1 MASEQ
6 SMSVLSLSNVRS
18 EGALLPVDVLQ
29 RIVSRDR
36 ELPGMYPKLTQ
47 GDSSDSL
54 EREKNPWNL
63 SGGERLTDAI
73 NRSWQ
78 KMLAVWRRFAELRDK
93 LPDGDPGTRL
103 TRENLLLPLFAELG
117 YGRLVAAR
125 PEDRLVRVSGGQE
138 KSYPISH
145 FWLHSPIHLVGCGV
159 DMDRRTRG
167 IAGAA
172 QSSPHSLVQEFLNR
186 SDAHLWGFVSNG
198 LVLRILRD
206 NASLSRQAFVEFDL
220 QGLFNGE
227 SFADF
232 ALLWM
237 LCHQSRVEAEK
248 PENCWLE
255 QWMQAGRNAAVL
267 ALDSLRSGVQQAI
280 VALGQGFMESRN
292 PALRQRLRDGSL
304 HRQEYFR
311 QLLRLVYRIIFL
323 FVLEDRRLLHGPEAT
338 QSSRERYFHSY
349 SLSRLRKLATSIPGG
364 NHCDLYEGLKLVMGR
379 LERMG
384 CPELGLAPL
393 GGFLWSEKALPD
405 IASCSLRNADLLKA
419 IRELAFTVR
428 EGRRRPVDY
437 RHLGAR
443 ELGSVYESLL
453 ELHPVVENGKFRL
466 DVAAGN
472 DRKTTGSY
480 YTPTQLIE
488 SLLDSALEPVINQT
502 IRDAGSVEAAET
514 ALLNL
519 KICDPACGSGH
530 FLLAAAQR
538 LAKRLA
544 ALRSGDEE
552 PAPAVLRHALRDVIG
567 RCLYGVDI
575 NPMSVELCKV
585 SLWLEAVE
593 PGKPLSFLDH
603 HIQCGNSLLGATRQC
618 ILKGLP
624 EEAFDALAGDDKKA
638 CTALRK
644 RNKAHLDR
652 VFASMGTLKVGTQD
666 NLLAEQWRKD
676 FETLMNLAAPPNLD
690 AMPANTIAE
699 LEAQEKAYHHWIGSG
714 DWQRKK
720 LLFDMWCAAFVAPRY
735 FPERKDRPGSFED
748 TPTGII
754 SSMIQDFA
762 SGRQNSD
769 VAQTIAR
776 QMAEQ
781 YQFFHLAVSFP
792 EVEAKGGF
800 DVVLGNPP
808 WERIKLQEKEWFA
821 AIRPDIAEARN
832 AAVRKKMIAALEK
845 DNPALHAAY
854 MQALRAVDGQ
864 SHFLRNSGRFPLCGR
879 GDINLYTVFAE
890 NMRNMLN
897 DSGRLG
903 CIVPSG
909 IASDDTTKFFFQ
921 DLVEKKSLV
930 SLFDFENR
938 EKIFPAVDSRIKFSL
953 LTCGNG
959 GAALADQADFVFF
972 AHGTDELQDQ
982 ERRFTLSPHDI
993 ELLNPNTRTCPI
1005 FRSKKDAEL
1014 TKAVYRRVPVLIREA
1029 RGKLPEEN
1037 PWGIKFNRMF
1047 DMSNDSHLFRTQ
1059 EELEAEGWELH
1070 GNIFV
1075 RPDDGSRHYLPL
1087 YEAKMVHQFNHRWA
1101 TYDDIDEVR
1110 DTTLEERRDRTFS
1123 VRPRY
1128 WVNAK
1133 DVRDKLEDAK
1143 WRHKWMMGWRDICRS
1158 TDERT
1163 VVGGVFPLGGVG
1175 HTLPLWMSF
1184 SRQCFYL
1191 PAILNSIVCDFFA
1204 RLKVGGLHLTFFIAK
1219 QLPVISPDFLDCPF
1233 MMQPDFTVA
1242 GWLKPRILELTY
1254 TAEDLRPFAEDMGYD
1269 GEPFVW
1275 DEERRFQL
1283 RAELDAAF
1291 FHLYLPANP
1300 DGTWKQAGKE
1310 TDAEYKALCV
1320 AFPTPRHAVDYIM
1333 ETFPIVKKKDQSAYG
1348 CYRTKEAILREYDGM
1363 MKTIF
1368 NENGI

>member
-1 MASEQ
+1 
-6 SMSVLSLSNVRS
+6 MSGLSLSNVRS
-18 EGALLPVDVLQ
+18 EGVLLPVDVLQ

-47 GDSSDSL
+47 GDSSESL

-78 KMLAVWRRFAELRDK
+78 KMLAVWRRFAELRDN
-93 LPDGDPGTRL
+93 LLEGAPGTRL
-103 TRENLLLPLFAELG
+103 TREELLLPLFAELG

-125 PEDRLVRVSGGQE
+125 PEDRLVRGSGMASGSQE

-255 QWMQAGRNAAVL
+255 QWMQEGRDAAVL

-304 HRQEYFR
+304 NRQEYFR

-323 FVLEDRRLLHGPEAT
+323 FVLEDRRMLHGPEAT
-338 QSSRERYFHSY
+338 QSSRDRYFHSY

-364 NHCDLYEGLKLVMGR
+364 NHCDLYEGVKLVMSR

-405 IASCSLRNADLLKA
+405 IAACSLRNADLLKA

-480 YTPTQLIE
+480 YTPTQLID
-488 SLLDSALEPVINQT
+488 SLLDSALEPVISRT
-502 IRDAGSVEAAET
+502 IRAAGSVEAAET

-552 PAPAVLRHALRDVIG
+552 PAPAALRHALRDVMG
-567 RCLYGVDI
+567 RCMYGVDI

-603 HIQCGNSLLGATRQC
+603 HIQCGNSLLGTTRQC
-618 ILKGLP
+618 ILDGLP
-624 EEAFDALAGDDKKA
+624 EDAFDALAGDDKKA
-638 CTALRK
+638 CAALRK
-644 RNKAHLDR
+644 RNKIHLEA
-652 VFASMGTLKVGTQD
+652 VFASIGTRRIGTQE
-666 NLLAEQWRKD
+666 NLLAEQWRED
-676 FETLMNLAAPPNLD
+676 FEALMNVAAPPDLD
-690 AMPANTIAE
+690 AMPANTIVE
-699 LEAQEKAYHHWIGSG
+699 LEAQEKAYYGWIGSG
-714 DWQRKK
+714 DRQRKK

-735 FPERKDRPGSFED
+735 FPEREARPGFFED
-748 TPTGII
+748 TPTGIT
-754 SSMIQDFA
+754 SGMIQDFA
-762 SGRQNSD
+762 SGRQDSQA
-769 VAQTIAR
+769 AQTIAQ

-832 AAVRKKMIAALEK
+832 AAARKKMIAALEK
-845 DNPALHAAY
+845 DNPALYAAY

-909 IASDDTTKFFFQ
+909 IAADDTTKFFFQ
-921 DLVEKKSLV
+921 DLVEKKSLI
-930 SLFDFENR
+930 SLFDFENQG
-938 EKIFPAVDSRIKFSL
+938 IFAGVHNSYKFSL

-959 GAALADQADFVFF
+959 KQALADQADFVFF
-972 AHGTDELQDQ
+972 AHGTDDLQDP

-1005 FRSKKDAEL
+1005 FRSQKDAEL
-1014 TKAVYRRVPVLIREA
+1014 TKAVYRRVPVLIRES

-1037 PWGIKFNRMF
+1037 PWGIQFKTMF
-1047 DMSNDSHLFRTQ
+1047 HMSNDSHLFRTR

-1075 RPDDGSRHYLPL
+1075 RPDDDRRQYLPL
-1087 YEAKMVHQFNHRWA
+1087 YEAKMTHQFNHRVA
-1101 TYDDIDEVR
+1101 DVVKSEIAVHRQQQPQPLSVEELG
-1110 DTTLEERRDRTFS
+1110 DTTRTA
-1123 VRPRY
+1123 VPYY
-1128 WVNAK
+1128 WVCENE
-1133 DVRDKLEDAK
+1133 VWSKLEDAR
-1143 WRHKWMMGWRDICRS
+1143 WPYEWLMGWRDI
-1158 TDERT
+1158 TAATNERT
-1163 VVGGVFPLGGVG
+1163 VISGVIPACAVGDTFLLMFPVNDYAPYIVPCLNSSVVDYATRQKIGGV
-1175 HTLPLWMSF
+1175 H
-1184 SRQCFYL
+1184 
-1191 PAILNSIVCDFFA
+1191 
-1204 RLKVGGLHLTFFIAK
+1204 LKYHYFK
-1219 QLPVISPDFLDCPF
+1219 QLPILQSQILDKPV
-1233 MMQPDFTVA
+1233 PWHPSLTLAD
-1242 GWLKPRILELTY
+1242 WLKSRILELTY

-1300 DGTWKQAGKE
+1300 DGTWKQAEKE
-1310 TDAEYKALCV
+1310 TDTEYKALCA

-1333 ETFPIVKKKDQSAYG
+1333 ETFPIVKKKDEKVYG
-1348 CYRTKEAILREYDGM
+1348 RYRTKEAILREYDRM
-1363 MKTIF
+1363 MTQ
-1368 NENGI
+1368 N

>member
-1 MASEQ
+1 
-6 SMSVLSLSNVRS
+6 MSGLSLSNVRS

-47 GDSSDSL
+47 GDSSESL
-54 EREKNPWNL
+54 ERERNPWHL

-78 KMLAVWRRFAELRDK
+78 KMLAVWRRFAELRDN
-93 LPDGDPGTRL
+93 LPEGDPGTRL
-103 TRENLLLPLFAELG
+103 TREELLLPLFAELG

-125 PEDRLVRVSGGQE
+125 PEDRLVRGSGMASGSRE

-232 ALLWM
+232 ALLWV

-255 QWMQAGRNAAVL
+255 QWMQEGRDAAVL

-304 HRQEYFR
+304 NRQEYFR

-323 FVLEDRRLLHGPEAT
+323 FVLEDRRMLHGSEAT
-338 QSSRERYFHSY
+338 QSSRDRYFHSY

-364 NHCDLYEGLKLVMGR
+364 NHCDLYEGVKLVMSR

-393 GGFLWSEKALPD
+393 GGFLWSDKALPD
-405 IASCSLRNADLLKA
+405 IAACSLRNADLLKA

-488 SLLDSALEPVINQT
+488 SLLDSALEPVITRT

-552 PAPAVLRHALRDVIG
+552 PAPAALRHALRDVIG
-567 RCLYGVDI
+567 RCVYGVDI

-603 HIQCGNSLLGATRQC
+603 HIQCGNSLLGTTRQC

-638 CTALRK
+638 CTVLRK
-644 RNKAHLDR
+644 RNKAHLDA
-652 VFASMGTLKVGTQD
+652 VFASMGKLKVGTQD

-676 FETLMNLAAPPNLD
+676 FDSLMNLAAPPDLD

-699 LEAQEKAYHHWIGSG
+699 LEAQEKAYHDWIGSG

-735 FPERKDRPGSFED
+735 FPERKDRPGFFED
-748 TPTGII
+748 TPTGIT
-754 SSMIQDFA
+754 SGMIQDFA
-762 SGRQNSD
+762 SGRQDSQE
-769 VAQTIAR
+769 AQAIAQ
-776 QMAEQ
+776 QMAGQ
-781 YQFFHLAVSFP
+781 YQFFHLAVSLP

-832 AAVRKKMIAALEK
+832 AAARKKMIATLEK

-938 EKIFPAVDSRIKFSL
+938 EKIFPAIDSRIKFSL

-959 GAALADQADFVFF
+959 EGTLAEQADFVFF
-972 AHGTDELQDQ
+972 AHSTDDLQDE

-1005 FRSKKDAEL
+1005 FRSKRDAEL
-1014 TKAVYRRVPVLIREA
+1014 TKAIYRRVPVLIREA

-1037 PWGIKFNRMF
+1037 PWVLQFKTMF
-1047 DMSNDSHLFRTQ
+1047 HMSNDSHLFRTQ
-1059 EELEAEGWELH
+1059 EELVAEEWELQ
-1070 GNIFV
+1070 GNIVV
-1075 RPDDGSRHYLPL
+1075 RPDDDRRQYLPL

-1101 TYDDIDEVR
+1101 TYDTIDEVR
-1110 DTTLEERRDRTFS
+1110 GTTLEERRDRNFS
-1123 VRPRY
+1123 VQPRY
-1128 WVNAK
+1128 WVDAE

-1143 WRHKWMMGWRDICRS
+1143 WSHEWLIGWRDICRA

-1163 VVGGVFPLGGVG
+1163 VISGVIPACAVGDTFLLMFPINNYGPYIVPCLNSSVVDYVTRQKIGGV
-1175 HTLPLWMSF
+1175 H
-1184 SRQCFYL
+1184 
-1191 PAILNSIVCDFFA
+1191 
-1204 RLKVGGLHLTFFIAK
+1204 LKYHYFK
-1219 QLPVISPDFLDCPF
+1219 QLPVLPPQILDKPA
-1233 MMQPDFTVA
+1233 PWHPSLTLAD
-1242 GWLKPRILELTY
+1242 WLEPRILELTY
-1254 TAEDLRPFAEDMGYD
+1254 TAEDLRPFAEDMGYN

-1291 FHLYLPANP
+1291 FHLYLPANA
-1300 DGTWKQAGKE
+1300 DGSWKRAENE
-1310 TDAEYKALCV
+1310 TDAEYKALCA

-1333 ETFPIVKKKDQSAYG
+1333 ETFPIVKKKDVAAYG
-1348 CYRTKEAILREYDGM
+1348 CYRTKEAILREYDRM
-1363 MKTIF
+1363 MTQ
-1368 NENGI
+1368 N

>member
-1 MASEQ
+1 
-6 SMSVLSLSNVRS
+6 MSILSLSNVRS
-18 EGALLPVDVLQ
+18 EGGLLPVDVLQ

-47 GDSSDSL
+47 GDPSDSL

-78 KMLAVWRRFAELRDK
+78 KMLAVWRRFAELRDT
-93 LPDGDPGTRL
+93 LPEGDPGTRL
-103 TRENLLLPLFAELG
+103 TREELLLPLFGELG

-125 PEDRLVRVSGGQE
+125 PEDRLVRSAGTTSGSQE

-145 FWLHSPIHLVGCGV
+145 FWLHSPIHIVGCGV

-255 QWMQAGRNAAVL
+255 QWMREGRDAAVL
-267 ALDSLRSGVQQAI
+267 ALDSLRGAVRRAI
-280 VALGQGFMESRN
+280 VALGQGFMDSRN
-292 PALRQRLRDGSL
+292 PALRQRLYNGSL
-304 HRQEYFR
+304 TRREYFR

-323 FVLEDRRLLHGPEAT
+323 FVLEDRQMLHGPEAT
-338 QSSRERYFHSY
+338 PVSRDRYKHSY
-349 SLSRLRKLATSIPGG
+349 SLSRLRKLATSIPGDR
-364 NHCDLYEGLKLVMGR
+364 HCDLYEGVKLVMDR

-393 GGFLWSEKALPD
+393 GSFLWSDKAMPD
-405 IASCSLRNADLLKA
+405 IAPCSLRNADLLRA
-419 IRELAFTVR
+419 VRELAFTVR

-453 ELHPVVENGKFRL
+453 ELHPVVENGEFRL
-466 DVAAGN
+466 DSAAGN

-480 YTPTQLIE
+480 YTPTELID
-488 SLLDSALEPVINQT
+488 SLLDSALEPVISRT
-502 IRDAGSVEAAET
+502 IRGAGSVEAAET

-552 PAPAVLRHALRDVIG
+552 PAPAALSHALRDVMG
-567 RCLYGVDI
+567 RCVYGVDI

-603 HIQCGNSLLGATRQC
+603 HIQCGNSLLGTTRQC

-638 CTALRK
+638 CAALRK
-644 RNKAHLDR
+644 RNKSHLGT
-652 VFASMGTLKVGTQD
+652 VFASIGKRRIGTQEHF
-666 NLLAEQWRKD
+666 LAEQWRED
-676 FETLMNLAAPPNLD
+676 FEALMNLAAPPDLD
-690 AMPANTIAE
+690 AMPTNTIAE
-699 LEAQEKAYHHWIGSG
+699 LEAQEKAYYGWIGSEG
-714 DWQRKK
+714 WQRKK

-735 FPERKDRPGSFED
+735 FPEREDRPGFFED
-748 TPTGII
+748 TPTGIT
-754 SSMIQDFA
+754 SRMIQDFA
-762 SGRQNSD
+762 SGRQDSRT
-769 VAQTIAR
+769 AQNIAR

-792 EVEAKGGF
+792 EVEARGGF

-832 AAVRKKMIAALEK
+832 AAARKKMIAALEK
-845 DNPALHAAY
+845 DNPVLYAAY

-864 SHFLRNSGRFPLCGR
+864 SHFLRNSGRFPFCGR

-897 DSGRLG
+897 DGGRLG

-921 DLVEKKSLV
+921 DLVEKKSLI
-930 SLFDFENR
+930 SLFDFENQG
-938 EKIFPAVDSRIKFSL
+938 IFAGVHNSYKFSL

-959 GAALADQADFVFF
+959 KQALADQADFVFF
-972 AHGTDELQDQ
+972 AHSTDNLQDKD
-982 ERRFTLSPHDI
+982 RRFTLSPQDM

-1005 FRSKKDAEL
+1005 FRSKRDAEL
-1014 TKAVYRRVPVLIREA
+1014 TKAIYRRVPVLVREA
-1029 RGKLPEEN
+1029 RGTLPEEN
-1037 PWGIKFNRMF
+1037 PWGITFNRMF
-1047 DMSNDSHLFRTQ
+1047 DMSNDSHLFRTR
-1059 EELEAEGWELH
+1059 EELETEGWELH
-1070 GNIFV
+1070 GNVFEK
-1075 RPDDGSRHYLPL
+1075 GKAEFLPL
-1087 YEAKMVHQFNHRWA
+1087 YEAKMTQIYNHRAADVIKSETAVSRQAQPREITIEELKNTHRLAYPLFWVSA
-1101 TYDDIDEVR
+1101 SECHSRITNWNRKWLLGFASVTSPTNARTITSTIIPFSGVGNSFPIFSGKGNIKRYPLLCANMSSLMLDYVVR
-1110 DTTLEERRDRTFS
+1110 Q
-1123 VRPRY
+1123 
-1128 WVNAK
+1128 K
-1133 DVRDKLEDAK
+1133 
-1143 WRHKWMMGWRDICRS
+1143 I
-1158 TDERT
+1158 
-1163 VVGGVFPLGGVG
+1163 GGVNLN
-1175 HTLPLWMSF
+1175 
-1184 SRQCFYL
+1184 FYL
-1191 PAILNSIVCDFFA
+1191 INQFPILNFNKYSDFA
-1204 RLKVGGLHLTFFIAK
+1204 
-1219 QLPVISPDFLDCPF
+1219 PW
-1233 MMQPDFTVA
+1233 QPDLSLA
-1242 GWLKPRILELTY
+1242 EWLTPRILELTY

-1269 GEPFVW
+1269 GPPFVW
-1275 DEERRFQL
+1275 DEERRFRL

-1300 DGTWKQAGKE
+1300 DGTWKRAKKE
-1310 TDAEYKALCV
+1310 TDAEYRTLCAV
-1320 AFPTPRHAVDYIM
+1320 FPTPRHAVDYIM
-1333 ETFPIVKKKDQSAYG
+1333 ETFPIVKKKDEKAYG
-1348 CYRTKEAILREYDGM
+1348 RYRTKEAILREYDGM
-1363 MKTIF
+1363 M
-1368 NENGI
+1368 NQN

>member
-1 MASEQ
+1 
-6 SMSVLSLSNVRS
+6 MSVLSLSNVRS
-18 EGALLPVDVLQ
+18 EGGLLPVDVLQ

-36 ELPGMYPKLTQ
+36 ELPGMYSKLTE
-47 GDSSDSL
+47 GDPVESV
-54 EREKNPWNL
+54 EPEKNPWNL

-78 KMLAVWRRFAELRDK
+78 KMLAVWRRFAALRDN
-93 LPDGDPGTRL
+93 LPEGAPGTRL
-103 TRENLLLPLFAELG
+103 TREELLLPLFAELG
-117 YGRLVAAR
+117 YGRLVVAR
-125 PEDRLVRVSGGQE
+125 PEDRLVRRAGTTPNSQE

-255 QWMQAGRNAAVL
+255 QWMREGRDAAVL
-267 ALDSLRSGVQQAI
+267 ALDSLRSAVQQAI
-280 VALGQGFMESRN
+280 VALGQGFMDSRN
-292 PALRQRLRDGSL
+292 PVLRQRLYNGSL
-304 HRQEYFR
+304 TRQEYFR

-323 FVLEDRRLLHGPEAT
+323 FVLEDRGMLHGPEAT
-338 QSSRERYFHSY
+338 PISRERYYHSY
-349 SLSRLRKLATSIPGG
+349 SLSRLRKLATSMPGG
-364 NHCDLYEGLKLVMGR
+364 KHCDLYEGVKLVMGR
-379 LERMG
+379 LERTG

-393 GGFLWSEKALPD
+393 GSFLWSDKAMPD
-405 IASCSLRNADLLKA
+405 IAPCSLRNADLLKTV
-419 IRELAFTVR
+419 RELAFTVR

-453 ELHPVVENGKFRL
+453 ELHPVVENGEFRL
-466 DVAAGN
+466 DSAAGN

-480 YTPTQLIE
+480 YTPTELID
-488 SLLDSALEPVINQT
+488 SLLDSALEPVINRT
-502 IRDAGSVEAAET
+502 IRAAGSVEAAEA

-544 ALRSGDEE
+544 TLRSGDEE
-552 PAPAVLRHALRDVIG
+552 PAPAALRHALRDVMG
-567 RCLYGVDI
+567 RCVYGVDI
-575 NPMSVELCKV
+575 NPMSMELCKV

-603 HIQCGNSLLGATRQC
+603 HIQCGNSLLGTTRQC
-618 ILKGLP
+618 ILDGLP

-638 CTALRK
+638 CAALRK
-644 RNKAHLDR
+644 RNKTHLEA
-652 VFASMGTLKVGTQD
+652 VFASIGTRKVGTQE
-666 NLLAEQWRKD
+666 NFLAEQWREN
-676 FETLMNLAAPPNLD
+676 FEALMNLAAPPDLD

-699 LEAQEKAYHHWIGSG
+699 LEAQEKAYHDWIGSG

-735 FPERKDRPGSFED
+735 FPEREDRPGFFED
-748 TPTGII
+748 TPTGIT
-754 SSMIQDFA
+754 SRMIQDFA
-762 SGRQNSD
+762 SGREESQAAQA
-769 VAQTIAR
+769 VAQ

-808 WERIKLQEKEWFA
+808 WEHNEIKEKEWFA
-821 AIRPDIAEARN
+821 VSRPDIAEA
-832 AAVRKKMIAALEK
+832 AGAQRKKKINALQKE
-845 DNPALHAAY
+845 NPALYKAFTLAKREKE
-854 MQALRAVDGQ
+854 AER
-864 SHFLRNSGRFPLCGR
+864 HFLESSEQYPFCGR
-879 GDINLYTVFAE
+879 GRINLYAVFAE
-890 NMRNMLN
+890 RMRNMLN

-921 DLVEKKSLV
+921 DLVEKKSLI
-930 SLFDFENR
+930 SLFDFENQG
-938 EKIFPAVDSRIKFSL
+938 IFTGVHNSYKFSL

-959 GAALADQADFVFF
+959 KQTLADQADFVFF
-972 AHGTDELQDQ
+972 AHSTDDLQDP

-1005 FRSKKDAEL
+1005 FRSKRDAEL

-1037 PWGIKFNRMF
+1037 PWGIKFRQGLFNMTT
-1047 DMSNDSHLFRTQ
+1047 SSHLFRTR
-1059 EELEAEGWELH
+1059 EELEAEGWELR

-1075 RPDDGSRHYLPL
+1075 RPDDDRRQYLPL
-1087 YEAKMVHQFNHRWA
+1087 YEAKMAHQFNHRA
-1101 TYDDIDEVR
+1101 ADVVKSEIAVHRQQQPQPLSVEELG
-1110 DTTLEERRDRTFS
+1110 DTTRS
-1123 VRPRY
+1123 AVPYY
-1128 WVNAK
+1128 WVCENE
-1133 DVRDKLEDAK
+1133 VWSKLEDVR
-1143 WRHKWMMGWRDICRS
+1143 WPYEWLMGWRDI
-1158 TDERT
+1158 TAATNERT
-1163 VVGGVFPLGGVG
+1163 VVGGVFPLSGVG

-1184 SRQCFYL
+1184 CGECFYL
-1191 PAILNSIVCDFFA
+1191 PAILNSMVCDFFA
-1204 RLKVGGLHLTFFIAK
+1204 RLKVGGIHLTYFIAK
-1219 QLPVISPDFLDCPF
+1219 QLPAISPDFLNTPF
-1233 MMQPDFTVA
+1233 MRQPTLTLAD
-1242 GWLKPRILELTY
+1242 WLKPRILELTY

-1269 GEPFVW
+1269 GPPFVW

-1300 DGTWKQAGKE
+1300 DGTWKRAEKE
-1310 TDAEYKALCV
+1310 TDTEYKALCA

-1333 ETFPIVKKKDQSAYG
+1333 ETFPIVKKKDEKAYG
-1348 CYRTKEAILREYDGM
+1348 HYRTKEAILREYDRM
-1363 MKTIF
+1363 MTQ
-1368 NENGI
+1368 N

>member
-1 MASEQ
+1 
-6 SMSVLSLSNVRS
+6 MSGLSLSNVRS

-47 GDSSDSL
+47 GDSSESL
-54 EREKNPWNL
+54 ERERNPWHL

-78 KMLAVWRRFAELRDK
+78 KMLAVWRRFAELRDN
-93 LPDGDPGTRL
+93 LPEGDPGTRL
-103 TRENLLLPLFAELG
+103 TREELLLPLFAELG

-125 PEDRLVRVSGGQE
+125 PEDRLVRGSGMASGSRE

-159 DMDRRTRG
+159 DMDSRTRG

-232 ALLWM
+232 ALLWV

-255 QWMQAGRNAAVL
+255 QWMQEGRDAAVL

-304 HRQEYFR
+304 NRQEYFR

-323 FVLEDRRLLHGPEAT
+323 FVLEDRRMLHGSEAT
-338 QSSRERYFHSY
+338 QSSRDRYFHSY

-364 NHCDLYEGLKLVMGR
+364 NHCDLYEGVKLVMSR

-393 GGFLWSEKALPD
+393 GGFLWSDKALPD
-405 IASCSLRNADLLKA
+405 IAACSLRNADLLKA

-488 SLLDSALEPVINQT
+488 SLLDSALEPVITRT

-552 PAPAVLRHALRDVIG
+552 PAPAALRHALRDVIG
-567 RCLYGVDI
+567 RCVYGVDI

-603 HIQCGNSLLGATRQC
+603 HIQCGNSLLGTTRQC

-638 CTALRK
+638 CTVLRK
-644 RNKAHLDR
+644 RNKAHLDA
-652 VFASMGTLKVGTQD
+652 VFASMGKLKVGTQD

-676 FETLMNLAAPPNLD
+676 FDSLMNLAAPPDLD

-699 LEAQEKAYHHWIGSG
+699 LEAQEKAYHDWIGSG

-735 FPERKDRPGSFED
+735 FPERKDRPGFFED
-748 TPTGII
+748 TPTGIT
-754 SSMIQDFA
+754 SGMIQDFA
-762 SGRQNSD
+762 SGRQDSQE
-769 VAQTIAR
+769 AQAIAQ
-776 QMAEQ
+776 QMAGQ
-781 YQFFHLAVSFP
+781 YQFFHLAVSLP

-832 AAVRKKMIAALEK
+832 AAARKKMIATLEK

-938 EKIFPAVDSRIKFSL
+938 EKIFPAIDSRIKFSL

-959 GAALADQADFVFF
+959 EGTLAEQADFVFF
-972 AHGTDELQDQ
+972 AHSTDDLQDE

-1005 FRSKKDAEL
+1005 FRSKRDAEL
-1014 TKAVYRRVPVLIREA
+1014 TKAIYRRVPVLIREA

-1037 PWGIKFNRMF
+1037 PWVLQFKTMF
-1047 DMSNDSHLFRTQ
+1047 HMSNDSHLFRTQ
-1059 EELEAEGWELH
+1059 EELVAEEWELQ

-1075 RPDDGSRHYLPL
+1075 RPDDDRRQYLPL

-1101 TYDDIDEVR
+1101 TYDTIDEVR
-1110 DTTLEERRDRTFS
+1110 GTTLEERRDRNFS
-1123 VRPRY
+1123 VQPRY
-1128 WVNAK
+1128 WVDAE

-1143 WRHKWMMGWRDICRS
+1143 WSHEWLIGWRDICRA

-1163 VVGGVFPLGGVG
+1163 VISGVIPACAVGDTFLLMFPINNYGPYIVPCLNSSVVDYVTRQKIGGV
-1175 HTLPLWMSF
+1175 H
-1184 SRQCFYL
+1184 
-1191 PAILNSIVCDFFA
+1191 
-1204 RLKVGGLHLTFFIAK
+1204 LKYHYFK
-1219 QLPVISPDFLDCPF
+1219 QLPVLPPQILDKPA
-1233 MMQPDFTVA
+1233 PWHPSLTLAD
-1242 GWLKPRILELTY
+1242 WLEPRILELTY
-1254 TAEDLRPFAEDMGYD
+1254 TAEDLRPFAEDMGYN

-1291 FHLYLPANP
+1291 FHLYLPANA
-1300 DGTWKQAGKE
+1300 DGSWKRAENE
-1310 TDAEYKALCV
+1310 TDAEYKALCA

-1333 ETFPIVKKKDQSAYG
+1333 ETFPIVKKKDVAAYG
-1348 CYRTKEAILREYDGM
+1348 CYRTKEAILREYDRM
-1363 MKTIF
+1363 MTQ
-1368 NENGI
+1368 N

>member
-1 MASEQ
+1 
-6 SMSVLSLSNVRS
+6 MSILNLSNVRS
-18 EGALLPVDVLQ
+18 EGGLLPVDVLQ

-36 ELPGMYPKLTQ
+36 ELPGLYPKLTQ
-47 GDSSDSL
+47 GNPVESA
-54 EREKNPWNL
+54 EPEKNPWNL

-78 KMLAVWRRFAELRDK
+78 KMLAVWRCFAALRDN
-93 LPDGDPGTRL
+93 LPEGDPGTRL
-103 TRENLLLPLFAELG
+103 TREELLLPLFAELG

-125 PEDRLVRVSGGQE
+125 PEDRLVRCADTTPDQQE
-138 KSYPISH
+138 KSYPVSH

-198 LVLRILRD
+198 LLLRILRD

-255 QWMQAGRNAAVL
+255 QWMREGRDAAVL
-267 ALDSLRSGVQQAI
+267 ALDSLRGAVRRAI
-280 VALGQGFMESRN
+280 VALGQGFMDSRN
-292 PALRQRLRDGSL
+292 PALRQRLYDGSL
-304 HRQEYFR
+304 TRREYFR

-323 FVLEDRRLLHGPEAT
+323 FVLEDRQMLHGPEAT
-338 QSSRERYFHSY
+338 PVSRDRYKHSY
-349 SLSRLRKLATSIPGG
+349 SLSRLRKLATSIPGDR
-364 NHCDLYEGLKLVMGR
+364 HCDLYEGVKLVMDR
-379 LERMG
+379 LERTG

-393 GGFLWSEKALPD
+393 GSFLWSDKAMPD
-405 IASCSLRNADLLKA
+405 IAPCSLRNADLLRA
-419 IRELAFTVR
+419 VRELAFTVR

-453 ELHPVVENGKFRL
+453 ELHPVVENGEFRL
-466 DVAAGN
+466 DSAAGN

-480 YTPTQLIE
+480 YTPTELID
-488 SLLDSALEPVINQT
+488 SLLDSALEPVISRT
-502 IRDAGSVEAAET
+502 IRGAGSVEAAET

-552 PAPAVLRHALRDVIG
+552 PAPAALSHALRDVMG
-567 RCLYGVDI
+567 RCVYGVDI

-603 HIQCGNSLLGATRQC
+603 HIQCGNSLLGTTREC

-638 CTALRK
+638 CAALRK
-644 RNKAHLDR
+644 RNKSHLGT
-652 VFASMGTLKVGTQD
+652 VFASIGKRRIGTQEHF
-666 NLLAEQWRKD
+666 LAEQWRED
-676 FETLMNLAAPPNLD
+676 FEALMNLAAPPDLD

-699 LEAQEKAYHHWIGSG
+699 LEAQEKAYYGWIGSEG
-714 DWQRKK
+714 WQRKK

-735 FPERKDRPGSFED
+735 FPEREDRPGFFED
-748 TPTGII
+748 TPAGIT
-754 SSMIQDFA
+754 SRMIQDFA
-762 SGRQNSD
+762 SGRQDSRT
-769 VAQTIAR
+769 AQNIAR

-792 EVEAKGGF
+792 EVEARGGF

-832 AAVRKKMIAALEK
+832 AAARKKMIAALEK
-845 DNPALHAAY
+845 DNPALYAAY
-854 MQALRAVDGQ
+854 MQALRTVDGQ
-864 SHFLRNSGRFPLCGR
+864 SHFLRNSGRFPYCGR

-921 DLVEKKSLV
+921 DLVE
-930 SLFDFENR
+930 
-938 EKIFPAVDSRIKFSL
+938 
-953 LTCGNG
+953 
-959 GAALADQADFVFF
+959 
-972 AHGTDELQDQ
+972 
-982 ERRFTLSPHDI
+982 
-993 ELLNPNTRTCPI
+993 
-1005 FRSKKDAEL
+1005 
-1014 TKAVYRRVPVLIREA
+1014 
-1029 RGKLPEEN
+1029 
-1037 PWGIKFNRMF
+1037 
-1047 DMSNDSHLFRTQ
+1047 
-1059 EELEAEGWELH
+1059 
-1070 GNIFV
+1070 
-1075 RPDDGSRHYLPL
+1075 
-1087 YEAKMVHQFNHRWA
+1087 
-1101 TYDDIDEVR
+1101 
-1110 DTTLEERRDRTFS
+1110 ERRDNFRGKNAISRDLDFAVLRNFVILLTNMQQKKGGLPPPLFLLAFVLHEPFKIALGDRKSVFVSGSVFLSQFQTPQFQKSKRIIHEAFIITQFVHFLLLPYCVAAFS
-1123 VRPRY
+1123 LAAFASTKMIFSISGANSVMAAAKDLTSSGGKSLHVSAVFSRIRAISSTPQEIAQAAPASKPA
-1128 WVNAK
+1128 VNAAA
-1133 DVRDKLEDAK
+1133 LIF
-1143 WRHKWMMGWRDICRS
+1143 WTC
-1158 TDERT
+1158 
-1163 VVGGVFPLGGVG
+1163 
-1175 HTLPLWMSF
+1175 
-1184 SRQCFYL
+1184 C
-1191 PAILNSIVCDFFA
+1191 
-1204 RLKVGGLHLTFFIAK
+1204 
-1219 QLPVISPDFLDCPF
+1219 CPS
-1233 MMQPDFTVA
+1233 V
-1242 GWLKPRILELTY
+1242 
-1254 TAEDLRPFAEDMGYD
+1254 
-1269 GEPFVW
+1269 
-1275 DEERRFQL
+1275 
-1283 RAELDAAF
+1283 
-1291 FHLYLPANP
+1291 
-1300 DGTWKQAGKE
+1300 
-1310 TDAEYKALCV
+1310 
-1320 AFPTPRHAVDYIM
+1320 
-1333 ETFPIVKKKDQSAYG
+1333 
-1348 CYRTKEAILREYDGM
+1348 
-1363 MKTIF
+1363 
-1368 NENGI
+1368 

>member
-1 MASEQ
+1 
-6 SMSVLSLSNVRS
+6 MSGLSLSNVRS

-36 ELPGMYPKLTQ
+36 ELPGMYPKSTQ
-47 GDSSDSL
+47 GDPSESL

-78 KMLAVWRRFAELRDK
+78 KMLAVWRRFAELRDN
-93 LPDGDPGTRL
+93 LPEGDPGTRL
-103 TRENLLLPLFAELG
+103 TREELLLPLFAELG
-117 YGRLVAAR
+117 YGRLVAGR
-125 PEDRLVRVSGGQE
+125 PEDRLVRGSDTVSGSQE

-255 QWMQAGRNAAVL
+255 QWMQAGRDAAVL

-304 HRQEYFR
+304 NRQEYFR

-323 FVLEDRRLLHGPEAT
+323 FVLEDRRLLHGPETT

-364 NHCDLYEGLKLVMGR
+364 NHCDLYEGLKLVMSR

-393 GGFLWSEKALPD
+393 GGFLWSDKALPD
-405 IASCSLRNADLLKA
+405 IAACSLRNADLLKA
-419 IRELAFTVR
+419 IRELAFTIR
-428 EGRRRPVDY
+428 DGRRRPVDY

-453 ELHPVVENGKFRL
+453 ELHPVVENGEFRL

-472 DRKTTGSY
+472 DRKTSGSY

-488 SLLDSALEPVINQT
+488 SLLDSALEPVINRT
-502 IRDAGSVEAAET
+502 IRDAGSAEAAET

-552 PAPAVLRHALRDVIG
+552 PAPAALRHALRDVIG

-624 EEAFDALAGDDKKA
+624 DEAFDALAEDDKKA

-644 RNKAHLDR
+644 RNKAHLEA
-652 VFASMGTLKVGTQD
+652 VFASMGKLKVGTQD

-676 FETLMNLAAPPNLD
+676 FESLMNLAAPPDLD

-699 LEAQEKAYHHWIGSG
+699 LEAQEKAYHDWIGSG

-735 FPERKDRPGSFED
+735 FPERQDRPGFFED
-748 TPTGII
+748 TPTGIT
-754 SSMIQDFA
+754 SGMIQDFA
-762 SGRQNSD
+762 SGRQDSQA
-769 VAQTIAR
+769 AQAIAR
-776 QMAEQ
+776 QMAAQ
-781 YQFFHLAVSFP
+781 YRFFHLAVSFP

-821 AIRPDIAEARN
+821 ALRPDIAEARN
-832 AAVRKKMIAALEK
+832 AAARKKMIAALEK
-845 DNPALHAAY
+845 GNPALHAAY

-938 EKIFPAVDSRIKFSL
+938 EKIFPAIDSRIKFSL

-959 GAALADQADFVFF
+959 GMTLAEQADFVFF
-972 AHGTDELQDQ
+972 AHSTEDLQD
-982 ERRFTLSPHDI
+982 EDRRFTLSPHDI

-1005 FRSKKDAEL
+1005 FRSKRDAEL

-1029 RGKLPEEN
+1029 RGKLPEDN
-1037 PWGIKFNRMF
+1037 PWGIQFKTMF
-1047 DMSNDSHLFRTQ
+1047 HMSNDSHLFRTR
-1059 EELEAEGWELH
+1059 EELEAEGWELR

-1075 RPDDGSRHYLPL
+1075 RSDDDRRRFLPL

-1101 TYDDIDEVR
+1101 TYDTIDEVR
-1110 DTTLEERRDRTFS
+1110 DTTLGERRDRTFS
-1123 VRPRY
+1123 VQPRY
-1128 WVNAK
+1128 WVDAREVMN
-1133 DVRDKLEDAK
+1133 KLEGVQ
-1143 WRHKWMMGWRDICRS
+1143 WRHQWMMGWREV
-1158 TDERT
+1158 TNATNERT
-1163 VVGGVFPLGGVG
+1163 VITGVIPKYAVG
-1175 HTLPLWMSF
+1175 HKFMLYF
-1184 SRQCFYL
+1184 SKKQQAYL
-1191 PAILNSIVCDFFA
+1191 MTCLDSYCCDFICRKKINSTSLSYFIV
-1204 RLKVGGLHLTFFIAK
+1204 RQIPIIHPSTFEMST
-1219 QLPVISPDFLDCPF
+1219 PWHPDL
-1233 MMQPDFTVA
+1233 TVA
-1242 GWLKPRILELTY
+1242 DWLKPRILELIY

-1275 DEERRFQL
+1275 DEERRFKL
-1283 RAELDAAF
+1283 WAELDAAF

-1300 DGTWKQAGKE
+1300 DGTWKRAENE
-1310 TDAEYKALCV
+1310 TDAEYEAVCA
-1320 AFPTPRHAVDYIM
+1320 AFPTPRHAVEYIM
-1333 ETFPIVKKKDQSAYG
+1333 ETFPNVKEKDDAAYG

-1363 MKTIF
+1363 M
-1368 NENGI
+1368 NRMDV

>member
-1 MASEQ
+1 
-6 SMSVLSLSNVRS
+6 MSRLSLSNVRS

-47 GDSSDSL
+47 GDSSESL
-54 EREKNPWNL
+54 ERERNPWHL

-78 KMLAVWRRFAELRDK
+78 KMLAVWRRFAELRDN
-93 LPDGDPGTRL
+93 LPEGDPGTRL
-103 TRENLLLPLFAELG
+103 TREELLLPLFAELG

-125 PEDRLVRVSGGQE
+125 PEDRLVRGSGMASGSRE

-232 ALLWM
+232 ALLWV

-255 QWMQAGRNAAVL
+255 QWMQEGRDAAVL

-304 HRQEYFR
+304 NRQEYFR

-323 FVLEDRRLLHGPEAT
+323 FVLEDRRMLHGSEAT
-338 QSSRERYFHSY
+338 QSSRDRYFHSY

-364 NHCDLYEGLKLVMGR
+364 NHCDLYEGVKLVMSR

-393 GGFLWSEKALPD
+393 GGFLWSDKALPD
-405 IASCSLRNADLLKA
+405 IAACSLRNADLLKA

-488 SLLDSALEPVINQT
+488 SLLDSALEPVITRT

-552 PAPAVLRHALRDVIG
+552 PAPAALRHALRDVIG
-567 RCLYGVDI
+567 RCVYGVDI

-603 HIQCGNSLLGATRQC
+603 HIQCGNSLLGTTRQC

-638 CTALRK
+638 CTVLRK
-644 RNKAHLDR
+644 RNKAHLDA
-652 VFASMGTLKVGTQD
+652 VFASMGKLKVGTQD

-676 FETLMNLAAPPNLD
+676 FDSLMNLAAPPDLD

-699 LEAQEKAYHHWIGSG
+699 LEAQEKAYHDWIGSG

-735 FPERKDRPGSFED
+735 FPERKDRPGFFED
-748 TPTGII
+748 TPTGIT
-754 SSMIQDFA
+754 SGMIQDFA
-762 SGRQNSD
+762 SGRQDSQE
-769 VAQTIAR
+769 AQAIAQ
-776 QMAEQ
+776 QMAGQ
-781 YQFFHLAVSFP
+781 YQFFHLAVSLP

-832 AAVRKKMIAALEK
+832 AAARKKMIATLEK

-938 EKIFPAVDSRIKFSL
+938 EKIFPAIDSRIKFSL

-959 GAALADQADFVFF
+959 EGTLAEQADFVFF
-972 AHGTDELQDQ
+972 AHSTDDLQDE

-1005 FRSKKDAEL
+1005 FRSKRDAEL
-1014 TKAVYRRVPVLIREA
+1014 TKAIYRRVPVLIREA

-1037 PWGIKFNRMF
+1037 PWVLQFKTMF
-1047 DMSNDSHLFRTQ
+1047 HMSNDSHLFRTQ
-1059 EELEAEGWELH
+1059 EELVAEEWELQ

-1075 RPDDGSRHYLPL
+1075 RPDDDRRQYLPL

-1101 TYDDIDEVR
+1101 TYDTIDEVR
-1110 DTTLEERRDRTFS
+1110 GTTLEERRDRNFS
-1123 VRPRY
+1123 VQPRY
-1128 WVNAK
+1128 WVDAE

-1143 WRHKWMMGWRDICRS
+1143 WSHEWLIGWRDICRA

-1163 VVGGVFPLGGVG
+1163 VISGVIPACAVGDTFLLMFPINNYGPYIVPCLNSSVVDYVTRQKIGGV
-1175 HTLPLWMSF
+1175 H
-1184 SRQCFYL
+1184 
-1191 PAILNSIVCDFFA
+1191 
-1204 RLKVGGLHLTFFIAK
+1204 LKYHYFK
-1219 QLPVISPDFLDCPF
+1219 QLPVLPPQILDKPA
-1233 MMQPDFTVA
+1233 PWHPSLTLAD
-1242 GWLKPRILELTY
+1242 WLEPRILELTY
-1254 TAEDLRPFAEDMGYD
+1254 TAEDLRPFAEDMGYN

-1291 FHLYLPANP
+1291 FHLYLPANA
-1300 DGTWKQAGKE
+1300 DGSWKRAENE
-1310 TDAEYKALCV
+1310 TDAEYKALCA

-1333 ETFPIVKKKDQSAYG
+1333 ETFPIVKKKDVAAYG
-1348 CYRTKEAILREYDGM
+1348 CYRTKEAILREYDRM
-1363 MKTIF
+1363 MTQ
-1368 NENGI
+1368 N

>member
-1 MASEQ
+1 
-6 SMSVLSLSNVRS
+6 MSILSLSNVRS
-18 EGALLPVDVLQ
+18 EGGLLPVDVLQ

-47 GDSSDSL
+47 GDPSDSL
-54 EREKNPWNL
+54 EREKNPWSL

-78 KMLAVWRRFAELRDK
+78 KMLAVWRRFAELRDN
-93 LPDGDPGTRL
+93 LPEGDPGTRL
-103 TRENLLLPLFAELG
+103 TREELLLPLFAELG

-125 PEDRLVRVSGGQE
+125 PEDRLVRGAGTTSGSQE

-232 ALLWM
+232 VLLWM

-255 QWMQAGRNAAVL
+255 QWMREGRDAAVL
-267 ALDSLRSGVQQAI
+267 ALDSLRGAVRRAI
-280 VALGQGFMESRN
+280 VALGQGFMDSRN
-292 PALRQRLRDGSL
+292 PALRQRLYNGSL
-304 HRQEYFR
+304 TRREYFR

-323 FVLEDRRLLHGPEAT
+323 FVLEDRQMLHGPEAT
-338 QSSRERYFHSY
+338 PVSRDRYKRSY
-349 SLSRLRKLATSIPGG
+349 SLSRLRKLATSIPGDR
-364 NHCDLYEGLKLVMGR
+364 HCDLYEGVKLVMDR

-393 GGFLWSEKALPD
+393 GSFLWSDKAMPD
-405 IASCSLRNADLLKA
+405 IAPCSLRNADLLRA
-419 IRELAFTVR
+419 VRELAFTVR

-453 ELHPVVENGKFRL
+453 ELHPVVENGEFRL
-466 DVAAGN
+466 DSAAGN

-480 YTPTQLIE
+480 YTPTELID
-488 SLLDSALEPVINQT
+488 SLLDSALEPVISRT
-502 IRDAGSVEAAET
+502 IRGAGSVEAAET

-552 PAPAVLRHALRDVIG
+552 PAPAALSHALRDVMG
-567 RCLYGVDI
+567 RCVYGVDI

-603 HIQCGNSLLGATRQC
+603 HIQCGNSLLGTTRQC

-638 CTALRK
+638 CAALRK
-644 RNKAHLDR
+644 RNKSHLEA
-652 VFASMGTLKVGTQD
+652 VFASIGKRRIGTQE
-666 NLLAEQWRKD
+666 NFFAEQWRED
-676 FETLMNLAAPPNLD
+676 FEALMNLAAPPNLD
-690 AMPANTIAE
+690 AMPTNTIAE
-699 LEAQEKAYHHWIGSG
+699 LEAQEKAYYGWIGSEG
-714 DWQRKK
+714 WQRKK

-735 FPERKDRPGSFED
+735 FPEREDRPGFFED
-748 TPTGII
+748 TPTGIT
-754 SSMIQDFA
+754 SRMIQDFA
-762 SGRQNSD
+762 SGRQDSRT
-769 VAQTIAR
+769 AQNIAR

-792 EVEAKGGF
+792 EVEARGGF

-832 AAVRKKMIAALEK
+832 AAARKKMIAALEK
-845 DNPALHAAY
+845 DNPALYAAY
-854 MQALRAVDGQ
+854 MQALRTVDGQ
-864 SHFLRNSGRFPLCGR
+864 SHFLRNSGRFPYCGR

-921 DLVEKKSLV
+921 DLVEKKSLI

-938 EKIFPAVDSRIKFSL
+938 EKIFSAIDSRIKFSL

-959 GAALADQADFVFF
+959 KQALADQADFVFF
-972 AHGTDELQDQ
+972 AHSTDDLQDKD
-982 ERRFTLSPHDI
+982 RRFTLSPWDI

-1005 FRSKKDAEL
+1005 FRSKRDAEL
-1014 TKAVYRRVPVLIREA
+1014 TRAIYRRVPVLIREA
-1029 RGKLPEEN
+1029 RGKVPEEN
-1037 PWGIKFNRMF
+1037 PWGIQFKTMF
-1047 DMSNDSHLFRTQ
+1047 HMSNDSRLFRTR
-1059 EELEAEGWELH
+1059 EELENEGWELR
-1070 GNIFV
+1070 GNVFV
-1075 RPDDGSRHYLPL
+1075 RPDDDRRRYLPL
-1087 YEAKMVHQFNHRWA
+1087 YEAKMAHQFNHRWA
-1101 TYDDIDEVR
+1101 TYDAIDEVR
-1110 DTTLEERRDRTFS
+1110 DTTPSERRDRNFS
-1123 VRPRY
+1123 VLPRY
-1128 WVNAK
+1128 WVCENE
-1133 DVRDKLEDAK
+1133 VWSKLEDAR
-1143 WRHKWMMGWRDICRS
+1143 WPHEWLMGWRDICRA

-1163 VVGGVFPLGGVG
+1163 VVGGVFPLSGVG
-1175 HTLPLWMSF
+1175 NNLPIWLADSTNF
-1184 SRQCFYL
+1184 AYL
-1191 PAILNSIVCDFFA
+1191 PAVLSSHVCDFVA
-1204 RLKVGGLHLTFFIAK
+1204 RFKVGGVHLNFFIAE
-1219 QLPVISPDFLDCPF
+1219 QLPVLPPQTLDKPAPW
-1233 MMQPDFTVA
+1233 QPDLTLA
-1242 GWLKPRILELTY
+1242 DWLNPRILELTY
-1254 TAEDLRPFAEDMGYD
+1254 TAEDLRPFAEDMGYN

-1283 RAELDAAF
+1283 RAELNAAF

-1300 DGTWKQAGKE
+1300 DGTWKRAKKE
-1310 TDAEYKALCV
+1310 TDAEYKTLCA

-1333 ETFPIVKKKDQSAYG
+1333 ETFPIVKKKDEKAYG
-1348 CYRTKEAILREYDGM
+1348 RYRTKEAILREYDGM
-1363 MKTIF
+1363 M
-1368 NENGI
+1368 NQN

>member
-1 MASEQ
+1 
-6 SMSVLSLSNVRS
+6 MSGLRLSNVRS

-36 ELPGMYPKLTQ
+36 ELPGMYPKLSQ
-47 GDSSDSL
+47 GDSSESL

-78 KMLAVWRRFAELRDK
+78 KMLAVWRRFAELRDN
-93 LPDGDPGTRL
+93 LPEGDPGTRL
-103 TRENLLLPLFAELG
+103 TREELLLPLFAELG

-125 PEDRLVRVSGGQE
+125 PEDRLVRGSGMASGSQE

-255 QWMQAGRNAAVL
+255 QWMQEGRDAAVL

-304 HRQEYFR
+304 NRQEYFR

-323 FVLEDRRLLHGPEAT
+323 FVLEDRRMLHGSEAT
-338 QSSRERYFHSY
+338 QSSRDRYFHSY

-364 NHCDLYEGLKLVMGR
+364 NHCDLYEGVKLVMSR

-393 GGFLWSEKALPD
+393 GGFLWSDKALPD
-405 IASCSLRNADLLKA
+405 IAACSLRNADLLKA

-488 SLLDSALEPVINQT
+488 SLLDSALEPVITRT

-552 PAPAVLRHALRDVIG
+552 PAPAALRHALRDVIG
-567 RCLYGVDI
+567 RCVYGVDI

-644 RNKAHLDR
+644 RNKAHLDA
-652 VFASMGTLKVGTQD
+652 VFASMSKLKAGTQD

-676 FETLMNLAAPPNLD
+676 FESLMNLAAPPDLD
-690 AMPANTIAE
+690 TMPANTIAE
-699 LEAQEKAYHHWIGSG
+699 LEAQEKAYHDWIGSG

-735 FPERKDRPGSFED
+735 FPERKERPGFFED
-748 TPTGII
+748 TPTGIT
-754 SSMIQDFA
+754 SGMIQDFA
-762 SGRQNSD
+762 SDRQDSHA
-769 VAQTIAR
+769 AQTIAQ
-776 QMAEQ
+776 QMAGQ
-781 YQFFHLAVSFP
+781 YQFFHLAVSLP

-832 AAVRKKMIAALEK
+832 AAARKKLIATLEK
-845 DNPALHAAY
+845 DNPALYAAY

-864 SHFLRNSGRFPLCGR
+864 SHFLRNSGRFPFCGR

-921 DLVEKKSLV
+921 DLVEKKSLI
-930 SLFDFENR
+930 SLFDFENQG
-938 EKIFPAVDSRIKFSL
+938 IFAGVHNSYKFSL

-959 GAALADQADFVFF
+959 KQTLADQADFVFF
-972 AHGTDELQDQ
+972 AHSTDELQDP

-1005 FRSKKDAEL
+1005 FRAKRDAEL
-1014 TKAVYRRVPVLIREA
+1014 TKAIYRRAPVLIRES

-1037 PWGIKFNRMF
+1037 PWGIQFKTMF
-1047 DMSNDSHLFRTQ
+1047 HMSNDSHLFRTR
-1059 EELEAEGWELH
+1059 EELETEGWELR

-1075 RPDDGSRHYLPL
+1075 RPDDDRRQYLPL
-1087 YEAKMVHQFNHRWA
+1087 YEAKMAHQFNHRA
-1101 TYDDIDEVR
+1101 ADVVKSETAVHRQQQPQQLSVEELG
-1110 DTTLEERRDRTFS
+1110 DTTRAAVPYITGYVKMRS
-1123 VRPRY
+1123 G
-1128 WVNAK
+1128 AS
-1133 DVRDKLEDAK
+1133 
-1143 WRHKWMMGWRDICRS
+1143 WRM
-1158 TDERT
+1158 
-1163 VVGGVFPLGGVG
+1163 
-1175 HTLPLWMSF
+1175 
-1184 SRQCFYL
+1184 
-1191 PAILNSIVCDFFA
+1191 
-1204 RLKVGGLHLTFFIAK
+1204 
-1219 QLPVISPDFLDCPF
+1219 
-1233 MMQPDFTVA
+1233 
-1242 GWLKPRILELTY
+1242 
-1254 TAEDLRPFAEDMGYD
+1254 
-1269 GEPFVW
+1269 
-1275 DEERRFQL
+1275 
-1283 RAELDAAF
+1283 
-1291 FHLYLPANP
+1291 P
-1300 DGTWKQAGKE
+1300 DGRMNGLWAGGI
-1310 TDAEYKALCV
+1310 LLL
-1320 AFPTPRHAVDYIM
+1320 PQMNGRWLAVC
-1333 ETFPIVKKKDQSAYG
+1333 FH
-1348 CYRTKEAILREYDGM
+1348 
-1363 MKTIF
+1363 
-1368 NENGI
+1368 

>member
-1 MASEQ
+1 
-6 SMSVLSLSNVRS
+6 MSILSLSNVRS
-18 EGALLPVDVLQ
+18 EGGLLPVDVLQ

-47 GDSSDSL
+47 GDPSDSL

-78 KMLAVWRRFAELRDK
+78 KMLAVWRRFAELRDT
-93 LPDGDPGTRL
+93 LPEGDPGTRL
-103 TRENLLLPLFAELG
+103 TREELLLPLFAELG

-125 PEDRLVRVSGGQE
+125 PEDRLVRSAGTTSGSQE

-232 ALLWM
+232 ALLWT

-255 QWMQAGRNAAVL
+255 QWMREGRDAAVL
-267 ALDSLRSGVQQAI
+267 ALDSLRGAVRRAI
-280 VALGQGFMESRN
+280 VALGQGFMDSRN
-292 PALRQRLRDGSL
+292 PALRQRLYDGSL
-304 HRQEYFR
+304 TRREYFR

-323 FVLEDRRLLHGPEAT
+323 FVLEDRRMLHGPEAT
-338 QSSRERYFHSY
+338 PVSRDRYKRSY
-349 SLSRLRKLATSIPGG
+349 SLSRLRKLATSIPGDR
-364 NHCDLYEGLKLVMGR
+364 HCDLYEGVKLVMDR

-393 GGFLWSEKALPD
+393 GSFLWSDKAMPD
-405 IASCSLRNADLLKA
+405 IAPCSLRNADLLRA
-419 IRELAFTVR
+419 VRELAFTVR

-453 ELHPVVENGKFRL
+453 ELHPVVENGEFRL
-466 DVAAGN
+466 DSAAGN

-480 YTPTQLIE
+480 YTPTELID
-488 SLLDSALEPVINQT
+488 SLLDSALEPVISRT
-502 IRDAGSVEAAET
+502 IRGAGSVEAAET

-552 PAPAVLRHALRDVIG
+552 PAPAALSHALRDVMG
-567 RCLYGVDI
+567 RCVYGVDI

-603 HIQCGNSLLGATRQC
+603 HIQCGNSLLGTTRQC

-638 CTALRK
+638 CAALRK
-644 RNKAHLDR
+644 RNKSHLGT
-652 VFASMGTLKVGTQD
+652 VFASIGKRRIGTQEHF
-666 NLLAEQWRKD
+666 LAEQWRED
-676 FETLMNLAAPPNLD
+676 FEALMNLAAPPDLD
-690 AMPANTIAE
+690 AMPTNTIAE
-699 LEAQEKAYHHWIGSG
+699 LEAQEKAYYGWIGSEG
-714 DWQRKK
+714 WQRKK

-735 FPERKDRPGSFED
+735 FPEREDRPGFFED
-748 TPTGII
+748 TPTGIT
-754 SSMIQDFA
+754 SRMIQDFA
-762 SGRQNSD
+762 SGRQDSRT
-769 VAQTIAR
+769 AQNIAR

-792 EVEAKGGF
+792 EVEARGGF

-808 WERIKLQEKEWFA
+808 WERIKLQE
-821 AIRPDIAEARN
+821 
-832 AAVRKKMIAALEK
+832 
-845 DNPALHAAY
+845 
-854 MQALRAVDGQ
+854 VDGQ
-864 SHFLRNSGRFPLCGR
+864 SHFLRNSGRFPFCGR

-897 DSGRLG
+897 NSGRLG

-921 DLVEKKSLV
+921 DLVEKKSLI
-930 SLFDFENR
+930 SLFDFENQG
-938 EKIFPAVDSRIKFSL
+938 IFAGVHNSYKFSL

-959 GAALADQADFVFF
+959 KQALADQADFVFF
-972 AHGTDELQDQ
+972 AHSTDDLQDKD
-982 ERRFTLSPHDI
+982 RRFTLSPQDI

-1005 FRSKKDAEL
+1005 FRSKRDAEL
-1014 TKAVYRRVPVLIREA
+1014 TRAIYRRVPVLIREA
-1029 RGKLPEEN
+1029 RGKVPEEN
-1037 PWGIKFNRMF
+1037 PWGIQFKTMF
-1047 DMSNDSHLFRTQ
+1047 HMSNDSHLFRTR
-1059 EELEAEGWELH
+1059 EELEAEGWELR
-1070 GNIFV
+1070 GNVFV
-1075 RPDDGSRHYLPL
+1075 RPDDDRRRYLPL
-1087 YEAKMVHQFNHRWA
+1087 YEAKMAHQFNHRWA
-1101 TYDDIDEVR
+1101 TYDTIDEVR
-1110 DTTLEERRDRTFS
+1110 DTTPSERRDRNFS
-1123 VRPRY
+1123 VLPRY
-1128 WVNAK
+1128 WVCENE
-1133 DVRDKLEDAK
+1133 VWSKLEDAK
-1143 WRHKWMMGWRDICRS
+1143 WPHEWLMGWRDI
-1158 TDERT
+1158 TNATNERT
-1163 VVGGVFPLGGVG
+1163 VISGVIPACAVGDTFL
-1175 HTLPLWMSF
+1175 LMF
-1184 SRQCFYL
+1184 SENNYATYIVSC
-1191 PAILNSIVCDFFA
+1191 LNSSVVDYATRQKIGGIH
-1204 RLKVGGLHLTFFIAK
+1204 LKYHYFK
-1219 QLPVISPDFLDCPF
+1219 QLPILHSQTLDKPAPW
-1233 MMQPDFTVA
+1233 QPDLSLA
-1242 GWLKPRILELTY
+1242 EWLTPRILELTY

-1269 GEPFVW
+1269 GPPFVW

-1291 FHLYLPANP
+1291 FHLYLPANS
-1300 DGTWKQAGKE
+1300 DGTWKRAEKE
-1310 TDAEYKALCV
+1310 TDAEYRTLCAV
-1320 AFPTPRHAVDYIM
+1320 FPTPRHAVDYIM
-1333 ETFPIVKKKDQSAYG
+1333 ETFPIVKKKDEKAYG
-1348 CYRTKEAILREYDGM
+1348 RYRTKEAILREYDGM
-1363 MKTIF
+1363 M
-1368 NENGI
+1368 NQN

>member
-1 MASEQ
+1 
-6 SMSVLSLSNVRS
+6 MSILNLSNVRS
-18 EGALLPVDVLQ
+18 EGGLLPVDVLQ

-36 ELPGMYPKLTQ
+36 ELPGLYPKLTQ
-47 GDSSDSL
+47 GDPVESA
-54 EREKNPWNL
+54 EPEKNPWNL

-78 KMLAVWRRFAELRDK
+78 KMLAVWRRFAALRDN
-93 LPDGDPGTRL
+93 LPEGDPGTRL
-103 TRENLLLPLFAELG
+103 TREELLLPLFAELG

-125 PEDRLVRVSGGQE
+125 PEDRLVRCTDTTPDQQE
-138 KSYPISH
+138 KSYPVSH

-255 QWMQAGRNAAVL
+255 QWMREGRDAAVL
-267 ALDSLRSGVQQAI
+267 ALDSLRGAVRRAI
-280 VALGQGFMESRN
+280 VALGQGFMDSRN
-292 PALRQRLRDGSL
+292 PALRQRLYDGSL
-304 HRQEYFR
+304 TRREYFR

-323 FVLEDRRLLHGPEAT
+323 FVLEDRQMLHGPEAT
-338 QSSRERYFHSY
+338 PVSRDRYKHSY
-349 SLSRLRKLATSIPGG
+349 SLSRLRKLATSIPGDR
-364 NHCDLYEGLKLVMGR
+364 HCDLYEGVKLVMDR
-379 LERMG
+379 LERTG

-393 GGFLWSEKALPD
+393 GSFLWSDKAMPD
-405 IASCSLRNADLLKA
+405 IAPCRLRNADLLRA
-419 IRELAFTVR
+419 VRELAFTVR

-453 ELHPVVENGKFRL
+453 ELHPVVENGEFRL
-466 DVAAGN
+466 DSAAGN
-472 DRKTTGSY
+472 ERKTTGSY
-480 YTPTQLIE
+480 YTPTELID
-488 SLLDSALEPVINQT
+488 SLLDSALEPVISRT
-502 IRDAGSVEAAET
+502 IRGAGSVEAAET

-552 PAPAVLRHALRDVIG
+552 PAPAALGHALRDVMG
-567 RCLYGVDI
+567 RCVYGVDI

-603 HIQCGNSLLGATRQC
+603 HIQCGNSLLGTTRQC

-638 CTALRK
+638 CAALRK
-644 RNKAHLDR
+644 RNKNHLET
-652 VFASMGTLKVGTQD
+652 VFASMGKRRIGTQEHF
-666 NLLAEQWRKD
+666 LADQWRED
-676 FETLMNLAAPPNLD
+676 FEALMNLAAPPDLD

-699 LEAQEKAYHHWIGSG
+699 LEAQEKAYYGWIGSEG
-714 DWQRKK
+714 WQRKK

-735 FPERKDRPGSFED
+735 FPEREDRPGLFED
-748 TPTGII
+748 TPAGIT
-754 SSMIQDFA
+754 SRMIQDFA
-762 SGRQNSD
+762 SGRQDSRT
-769 VAQTIAR
+769 AQNIAR

-792 EVEAKGGF
+792 EVEARGGF

-832 AAVRKKMIAALEK
+832 AAARKKMIAALEK
-845 DNPALHAAY
+845 DNPALYAAY
-854 MQALRAVDGQ
+854 MQALRTVDGQ
-864 SHFLRNSGRFPLCGR
+864 SHFLRNSGRFPYCGR

-921 DLVEKKSLV
+921 DLVEKKSLI

-938 EKIFPAVDSRIKFSL
+938 EKIFSAIDSRIKFSL

-959 GAALADQADFVFF
+959 KQALADQADFVFF
-972 AHGTDELQDQ
+972 AHSTDDLQDKD
-982 ERRFTLSPHDI
+982 RRFTLSPQDI

-1005 FRSKKDAEL
+1005 FRSKRDAEL
-1014 TKAVYRRVPVLIREA
+1014 TRAIYRRVPVLIREA
-1029 RGKLPEEN
+1029 RGKVPEEN
-1037 PWGIKFNRMF
+1037 PWGIQFKTMF
-1047 DMSNDSHLFRTQ
+1047 HMSNDSRLFRTR
-1059 EELEAEGWELH
+1059 EELENEGWELR
-1070 GNIFV
+1070 GNVFV
-1075 RPDDGSRHYLPL
+1075 RPDDDRRRYLPL
-1087 YEAKMVHQFNHRWA
+1087 YEAKMAHQFNHRWA
-1101 TYDDIDEVR
+1101 TYDAIDEVR
-1110 DTTLEERRDRTFS
+1110 DTTPSERRDRNFS
-1123 VRPRY
+1123 VLPRY
-1128 WVNAK
+1128 WVCENE
-1133 DVRDKLEDAK
+1133 VWSKLEDAR
-1143 WRHKWMMGWRDICRS
+1143 WPHEWLMGWRDI
-1158 TDERT
+1158 TNATNERT
-1163 VVGGVFPLGGVG
+1163 VISGVIPACAVG
-1175 HTLPLWMSF
+1175 HKLLLYF
-1184 SRQCFYL
+1184 AQKQQAYL
-1191 PAILNSIVCDFFA
+1191 MGCLDSYCCDFVCRQKFNSTSLSYFVI
-1204 RLKVGGLHLTFFIAK
+1204 R
-1219 QLPVISPDFLDCPF
+1219 QLPVIPPDALEMPAPW
-1233 MMQPDFTVA
+1233 QPDLTLA
-1242 GWLKPRILELTY
+1242 EWLTPRILELTY
-1254 TAEDLRPFAEDMGYD
+1254 TAEDLRPFAEDMGYN

-1283 RAELDAAF
+1283 RAELDAAY
-1291 FHLYLPANP
+1291 FHLYLPANS
-1300 DGTWKQAGKE
+1300 DGTWKRAEKE
-1310 TDAEYKALCV
+1310 TDAEYKALYA

-1333 ETFPIVKKKDQSAYG
+1333 ESFPIVKKKDEAAYG
-1348 CYRTKEAILREYDGM
+1348 RYRTKEAILREYDTLARVM
-1363 MKTIF
+1363 
-1368 NENGI
+1368 

>member
-1 MASEQ
+1 
-6 SMSVLSLSNVRS
+6 MSGLSLSNVRS

-47 GDSSDSL
+47 GDSSESL

-78 KMLAVWRRFAELRDK
+78 KMLAVWRRFAELRDN
-93 LPDGDPGTRL
+93 LPEGDPGTRL
-103 TRENLLLPLFAELG
+103 TREELLLPLFAELG

-125 PEDRLVRVSGGQE
+125 PGDRLVRGSGTVSGSQE

-255 QWMQAGRNAAVL
+255 QWMQEGRDAAVL

-304 HRQEYFR
+304 NRQDYFR

-364 NHCDLYEGLKLVMGR
+364 NHCDLYEGVKLVMGR

-393 GGFLWSEKALPD
+393 GGFLWSDKALPD
-405 IASCSLRNADLLKA
+405 IASCSLRNTDLLKA
-419 IRELAFTVR
+419 IRELAFTIR

-480 YTPTQLIE
+480 YTPTQLID
-488 SLLDSALEPVINQT
+488 SLLDSALEPVISRT
-502 IRDAGSVEAAET
+502 IRAAGSVEAAET

-552 PAPAVLRHALRDVIG
+552 PAPAALRHALRDVMG
-567 RCLYGVDI
+567 RCMYGVDI
-575 NPMSVELCKV
+575 NPMSMELCKV

-603 HIQCGNSLLGATRQC
+603 HIQCGNSLLGTTRQC

-624 EEAFDALAGDDKKA
+624 DEAFDALAGDEKKA

-644 RNKAHLDR
+644 RNKAHLDA
-652 VFASMGTLKVGTQD
+652 VFTSRSKLKVGTQD

-676 FETLMNLAAPPNLD
+676 FESLMNLAAPPDLD

-699 LEAQEKAYHHWIGSG
+699 LEAQEKAYHDWIGSG
-714 DWQRKK
+714 DWQRRK

-735 FPERKDRPGSFED
+735 FPERNDRPGFFED
-748 TPTGII
+748 TPAGIT
-754 SSMIQDFA
+754 SGMIQDFA

-781 YQFFHLAVSFP
+781 YQFFHLPVAFP
-792 EVEAKGGF
+792 EVEARGGF

-808 WERIKLQEKEWFA
+808 WEHNEIKEQEWFA
-821 AIRPDIAEARN
+821 VSPRPDIAEVAGTQ
-832 AAVRKKMIAALEK
+832 RKKKIESLKKE
-845 DNPALHAAY
+845 NPALYKAFCMAKREKE
-854 MQALRAVDGQ
+854 AEN
-864 SHFLRNSGRFPLCGR
+864 HFFMASGHYPFCGR
-879 GDINLYTVFAE
+879 GRINLYAVFAE
-890 NMRNMLN
+890 NMHAMLN

-921 DLVEKKSLV
+921 DLVEKKSLI

-938 EKIFPAVDSRIKFSL
+938 EKIFPAIDSRIKFSL

-959 GAALADQADFVFF
+959 RQALADQADFVFF
-972 AHGTDELQDQ
+972 AHSTEELQDPD
-982 ERRFTLSPHDI
+982 RRFTLSPHDI

-1005 FRSKKDAEL
+1005 FRSKRDAEL
-1014 TKAVYRRVPVLIREA
+1014 TKAVYRRTPVLVREA
-1029 RGKLPEEN
+1029 RDKLPEEN
-1037 PWGIKFNRMF
+1037 PWGIKFRQGLFNMTT
-1047 DMSNDSHLFRTQ
+1047 SSHLFRTR
-1059 EELEAEGWELH
+1059 EELEAEGWELR

-1075 RPDDGSRHYLPL
+1075 RPDDDRRQYLPL
-1087 YEAKMVHQFNHRWA
+1087 YEAKMTHQFNHRWA
-1101 TYDDIDEVR
+1101 TYDAIDEVR
-1110 DTTLEERRDRTFS
+1110 DTTPEERRNRKFS
-1123 VRPRY
+1123 VLPRY
-1128 WVNAK
+1128 WVDAK
-1133 DVRDKLEDAK
+1133 DVEDKLEDAK
-1143 WRHKWMMGWRDICRS
+1143 WPHKWMMGWRKICRA

-1163 VVGGVFPLGGVG
+1163 MVGGYFPATAVG
-1175 HTLPLWMSF
+1175 DSLPLWLSKHKYAQYCASCISSF
-1184 SRQCFYL
+1184 IADFVARFKIGGMNFNFYL
-1191 PAILNSIVCDFFA
+1191 AEQIAVLSPQILDKPAPWQPNLTLADWLN
-1204 RLKVGGLHLTFFIAK
+1204 
-1219 QLPVISPDFLDCPF
+1219 
-1233 MMQPDFTVA
+1233 
-1242 GWLKPRILELTY
+1242 PRILELTY
-1254 TAEDLRPFAEDMGYD
+1254 TAEDLRPFAEDMGYE

-1300 DGTWKQAGKE
+1300 DGTWKQAEKE
-1310 TDAEYKALCV
+1310 TDAEYKALCA

-1333 ETFPIVKKKDQSAYG
+1333 ETFPIVKKKDVAAYG
-1348 CYRTKEAILREYDGM
+1348 HYRTKEAILCEYDGM
-1363 MKTIF
+1363 METIF
-1368 NENGI
+1368 NGNSI

>member
-1 MASEQ
+1 
-6 SMSVLSLSNVRS
+6 MSGLSLSNVRS

-78 KMLAVWRRFAELRDK
+78 KMLAVWRRFAELRDN
-93 LPDGDPGTRL
+93 LPEGAPGTRL
-103 TRENLLLPLFAELG
+103 TREELLLPLFAELG

-125 PEDRLVRVSGGQE
+125 PEDRLVRGSGTVSGSQE

-248 PENCWLE
+248 PKNCWLE
-255 QWMQAGRNAAVL
+255 QWMQEGRDAAVL

-280 VALGQGFMESRN
+280 VAFGQGFMESRN

-304 HRQEYFR
+304 NRQEYFR

-323 FVLEDRRLLHGPEAT
+323 FVLEDRRMLHGPEAT
-338 QSSRERYFHSY
+338 QSSRDRYFHSY

-364 NHCDLYEGLKLVMGR
+364 NYCDLYEGVKLVMSR

-405 IASCSLRNADLLKA
+405 IAACSLRNADLLKA

-488 SLLDSALEPVINQT
+488 SLLDSALEPVITRT

-567 RCLYGVDI
+567 RCVYGVDI

-603 HIQCGNSLLGATRQC
+603 HIQCGNSLLGTTRQC

-638 CTALRK
+638 CTVLRK
-644 RNKAHLDR
+644 RNKAHLDA
-652 VFASMGTLKVGTQD
+652 VFASMGKLKVGTQD

-676 FETLMNLAAPPNLD
+676 FDSLMNLAAPPDLD

-699 LEAQEKAYHHWIGSG
+699 LEAQEKAYHDWIGSG

-735 FPERKDRPGSFED
+735 FPERKDRPGFFED
-748 TPTGII
+748 TPTGIT
-754 SSMIQDFA
+754 SGMIQDFA
-762 SGRQNSD
+762 SGRQDSQE
-769 VAQTIAR
+769 AQAIAQ

-832 AAVRKKMIAALEK
+832 AAARKKMIAALEK

-930 SLFDFENR
+930 SLFDFENQG
-938 EKIFPAVDSRIKFSL
+938 IFAGVHNSYKFSL

-959 GAALADQADFVFF
+959 EGTLAEQADFVFF
-972 AHGTDELQDQ
+972 AHSTDDLQDE

-1005 FRSKKDAEL
+1005 FRSKRDAEL
-1014 TKAVYRRVPVLIREA
+1014 TKAIYRRVPVLIQEA

-1037 PWGIKFNRMF
+1037 PWVLQFKTMF
-1047 DMSNDSHLFRTQ
+1047 HMSNDSHLFRTQ
-1059 EELEAEGWELH
+1059 EELVAEEWELQ

-1075 RPDDGSRHYLPL
+1075 RPDDDRRQYLPL
-1087 YEAKMVHQFNHRWA
+1087 YEAKMTHQFNHRWA
-1101 TYDDIDEVR
+1101 TYDAIDEVR
-1110 DTTLEERRDRTFS
+1110 DTTPEERRNREFS
-1123 VRPRY
+1123 VLPRY
-1128 WVNAK
+1128 WICENEVWS
-1133 DVRDKLEDAK
+1133 KLEDAK
-1143 WRHKWMMGWRDICRS
+1143 WTHEWLMGWRDICRA

-1163 VVGGVFPLGGVG
+1163 VISGVIPACAVGDTFLLMFPVNDCAPYIVPCLNSSVVDYATRQKIGGV
-1175 HTLPLWMSF
+1175 H
-1184 SRQCFYL
+1184 
-1191 PAILNSIVCDFFA
+1191 
-1204 RLKVGGLHLTFFIAK
+1204 LKYHYFK
-1219 QLPVISPDFLDCPF
+1219 QLPILQSQILDKPA
-1233 MMQPDFTVA
+1233 PWHPSLTLAD
-1242 GWLKPRILELTY
+1242 WLKPRILELTY
-1254 TAEDLRPFAEDMGYD
+1254 TAEDLRLFAEDMGYD

-1300 DGTWKQAGKE
+1300 DGTWKQAEKE
-1310 TDAEYKALCV
+1310 TNAEYKALCA

-1333 ETFPIVKKKDQSAYG
+1333 ETFPIVKKKDVAAYG
-1348 CYRTKEAILREYDGM
+1348 CYRTKEAILREYDRM
-1363 MKTIF
+1363 MTQ
-1368 NENGI
+1368 N

>member
-1 MASEQ
+1 
-6 SMSVLSLSNVRS
+6 MSGLSLSNVRS

-47 GDSSDSL
+47 GDSSESL
-54 EREKNPWNL
+54 ERERNPWHL

-78 KMLAVWRRFAELRDK
+78 KMLAVWRRFAELRDN
-93 LPDGDPGTRL
+93 LPEGDPGTRL
-103 TRENLLLPLFAELG
+103 TREELLLPLFAELG

-125 PEDRLVRVSGGQE
+125 PEDRLVRGSGMASGSRE

-232 ALLWM
+232 ALLWV

-255 QWMQAGRNAAVL
+255 QWMQEGRDAAVL

-304 HRQEYFR
+304 NRQEYFR

-323 FVLEDRRLLHGPEAT
+323 FVLEDRRMLHGSEAT
-338 QSSRERYFHSY
+338 QSSRDRYFHSY

-364 NHCDLYEGLKLVMGR
+364 NHCDLYEGVKLVMSR

-393 GGFLWSEKALPD
+393 GGFLWSDKALPD
-405 IASCSLRNADLLKA
+405 IAACSLRNADLLKA

-488 SLLDSALEPVINQT
+488 SLLDSALEPVITRT

-552 PAPAVLRHALRDVIG
+552 PAPAALRHALRDVIG
-567 RCLYGVDI
+567 RCVYGVDI

-603 HIQCGNSLLGATRQC
+603 HIQCGNSLLGTTRQC

-638 CTALRK
+638 CTVLRK
-644 RNKAHLDR
+644 RNKAHLDA
-652 VFASMGTLKVGTQD
+652 VFASMGKLKVGTQD

-676 FETLMNLAAPPNLD
+676 FDSLMNLAAPPDLD

-699 LEAQEKAYHHWIGSG
+699 LEAQEKAYHDWIGSG

-735 FPERKDRPGSFED
+735 FPERKDRPGFFED
-748 TPTGII
+748 TPTGIT
-754 SSMIQDFA
+754 SGMIQDFA
-762 SGRQNSD
+762 SGRQDSQE
-769 VAQTIAR
+769 AQAIAQ
-776 QMAEQ
+776 QMAGQ
-781 YQFFHLAVSFP
+781 YQFFHLAVSLP

-832 AAVRKKMIAALEK
+832 AAARKKMIATLEK

-938 EKIFPAVDSRIKFSL
+938 EKIFPAIDSRIKFSL

-959 GAALADQADFVFF
+959 EGTLAEQADFVFF
-972 AHGTDELQDQ
+972 AHSTDDLQDE

-1005 FRSKKDAEL
+1005 FRSKRDAEL
-1014 TKAVYRRVPVLIREA
+1014 TKAIYRRVPVLIREA

-1037 PWGIKFNRMF
+1037 PWVLQFKTMF
-1047 DMSNDSHLFRTQ
+1047 HMSNDSHLFRTQ
-1059 EELEAEGWELH
+1059 EELVAEEWELQ

-1075 RPDDGSRHYLPL
+1075 RPDDDRRQYLPL

-1101 TYDDIDEVR
+1101 TYDTIDEVR
-1110 DTTLEERRDRTFS
+1110 GTTLEERRDRNFS
-1123 VRPRY
+1123 VQPRY
-1128 WVNAK
+1128 WVDAE

-1143 WRHKWMMGWRDICRS
+1143 WSHEWLIGWRDICRA

-1163 VVGGVFPLGGVG
+1163 VISGVIPACAVGDTFLLMFPINNYGPYIVPCLNSSVVDYVTRQKIGGV
-1175 HTLPLWMSF
+1175 H
-1184 SRQCFYL
+1184 
-1191 PAILNSIVCDFFA
+1191 
-1204 RLKVGGLHLTFFIAK
+1204 LKYHYFK
-1219 QLPVISPDFLDCPF
+1219 QLPVLPPQILDKPA
-1233 MMQPDFTVA
+1233 PWHPSLTLAD
-1242 GWLKPRILELTY
+1242 WLEPRILELTY
-1254 TAEDLRPFAEDMGYD
+1254 TAEDLRPFAEDMGYN

-1291 FHLYLPANP
+1291 FHLYLPANA
-1300 DGTWKQAGKE
+1300 DGSWKRAENE
-1310 TDAEYKALCV
+1310 TDAEYKALCA

-1333 ETFPIVKKKDQSAYG
+1333 ETFPIVKKKDVAAYG
-1348 CYRTKEAILREYDGM
+1348 CYRTKEAILREYDRM
-1363 MKTIF
+1363 MTQ
-1368 NENGI
+1368 N

>member
-1 MASEQ
+1 
-6 SMSVLSLSNVRS
+6 MSGLSLSNVRS

-36 ELPGMYPKLTQ
+36 ELPGMYPKLSQ
-47 GDSSDSL
+47 GDSSESL

-78 KMLAVWRRFAELRDK
+78 KMLAVWRRFAELRDN
-93 LPDGDPGTRL
+93 LPEGDPGTRL
-103 TRENLLLPLFAELG
+103 TREELLLPLFAELG

-125 PEDRLVRVSGGQE
+125 PEDRLVRGSGMASGSQE

-255 QWMQAGRNAAVL
+255 QWMQEGRDAAVL

-304 HRQEYFR
+304 NRQEYFR

-323 FVLEDRRLLHGPEAT
+323 FVLEDRRMLHGSEAT
-338 QSSRERYFHSY
+338 QSSRDRYFHSY

-364 NHCDLYEGLKLVMGR
+364 NHCDLYEGVKLVMSR

-393 GGFLWSEKALPD
+393 GGFLWSDKALPD
-405 IASCSLRNADLLKA
+405 IAACSLRNADLLKA

-488 SLLDSALEPVINQT
+488 SLLDSALEPVITRT

-552 PAPAVLRHALRDVIG
+552 PAPAALRHALRDVIG
-567 RCLYGVDI
+567 RCVYGVDI

-644 RNKAHLDR
+644 RNKAHLDA
-652 VFASMGTLKVGTQD
+652 VFASMSKLKAGTQD

-676 FETLMNLAAPPNLD
+676 FESLMNLAAPPDLD
-690 AMPANTIAE
+690 TMPANTIAE
-699 LEAQEKAYHHWIGSG
+699 LEAQEKAYHDWIGSG

-735 FPERKDRPGSFED
+735 FPERKERPGFFED
-748 TPTGII
+748 TPTGIT
-754 SSMIQDFA
+754 SGMIQDFA
-762 SGRQNSD
+762 SDRQDSHA
-769 VAQTIAR
+769 AQTIAQ
-776 QMAEQ
+776 QMAGQ
-781 YQFFHLAVSFP
+781 YQFFHLAVSLP

-832 AAVRKKMIAALEK
+832 AAARKKLIATLEK
-845 DNPALHAAY
+845 DNPALYAAY

-864 SHFLRNSGRFPLCGR
+864 SHFLRNSGRFPFCGR

-921 DLVEKKSLV
+921 DLVEKKSLI
-930 SLFDFENR
+930 SLFDFENQG
-938 EKIFPAVDSRIKFSL
+938 IFAGVHNSYKFSL

-959 GAALADQADFVFF
+959 KQTLADQADFVFF
-972 AHGTDELQDQ
+972 AHSTDELQDP

-1005 FRSKKDAEL
+1005 FRAKRDAEL
-1014 TKAVYRRVPVLIREA
+1014 TKAIYRRAPVLIRES

-1037 PWGIKFNRMF
+1037 PWGIQFKTMF
-1047 DMSNDSHLFRTQ
+1047 HMSNDSHLFRTR
-1059 EELEAEGWELH
+1059 EELETEGWELR

-1075 RPDDGSRHYLPL
+1075 RPDDDRRQYLPL
-1087 YEAKMVHQFNHRWA
+1087 YEAKMAHQFNHRA
-1101 TYDDIDEVR
+1101 ADVVKSETAVHRQQQPQQLSVEELG
-1110 DTTLEERRDRTFS
+1110 DTTRAA
-1123 VRPRY
+1123 VPYY
-1128 WVNAK
+1128 WVCENE
-1133 DVRDKLEDAK
+1133 VWSKLEDAR
-1143 WRHKWMMGWRDICRS
+1143 WPHEWLMGWRDI
-1158 TDERT
+1158 TAATNERT
-1163 VVGGVFPLGGVG
+1163 VVGGMFPLSGVG
-1175 HTLPLWMSF
+1175 NSLPIWFANSTNF
-1184 SRQCFYL
+1184 VYL
-1191 PAILNSIVCDFFA
+1191 PAVLSSHVCDFAA
-1204 RLKVGGLHLTFFIAK
+1204 RFKVGGVHLNFFIAE
-1219 QLPVISPDFLDCPF
+1219 QLPVLPPQILDKPA
-1233 MMQPDFTVA
+1233 PWHPSLTLAD
-1242 GWLKPRILELTY
+1242 WLKPRILELTY
-1254 TAEDLRPFAEDMGYD
+1254 TAEDLRPFAEDMGYN

-1291 FHLYLPANP
+1291 FHLYLPANL
-1300 DGTWKQAGKE
+1300 DGTWKRAENE
-1310 TDAEYKALCV
+1310 TDAEYKALCA

-1333 ETFPIVKKKDQSAYG
+1333 ETFPIVKKKDVAAYG
-1348 CYRTKEAILREYDGM
+1348 CYRTKEAILREYDRM
-1363 MKTIF
+1363 MTQ
-1368 NENGI
+1368 N

>member
-1 MASEQ
+1 
-6 SMSVLSLSNVRS
+6 MSGLSLSNVRS

-78 KMLAVWRRFAELRDK
+78 KMLAVWRRFAELRDN
-93 LPDGDPGTRL
+93 LPEGAPGTRL
-103 TRENLLLPLFAELG
+103 TREELLLPLFAELG

-125 PEDRLVRVSGGQE
+125 PEDRLVRGSGTVSGSQE

-248 PENCWLE
+248 PKNCWLE
-255 QWMQAGRNAAVL
+255 QWMQEGRDAAVL

-280 VALGQGFMESRN
+280 VAFGQGFMESRN

-304 HRQEYFR
+304 NRQEYFR

-323 FVLEDRRLLHGPEAT
+323 FVLEDRRMLHGPEAT
-338 QSSRERYFHSY
+338 QSSRDRYFHSY

-364 NHCDLYEGLKLVMGR
+364 NYCDLYEGVKLVMSR

-405 IASCSLRNADLLKA
+405 IAACSLRNADLLKA

-488 SLLDSALEPVINQT
+488 SLLDSALEPVITRT

-567 RCLYGVDI
+567 RCVYGVDI

-603 HIQCGNSLLGATRQC
+603 HIQCGNSLLGTTRQC

-638 CTALRK
+638 CTVLRK
-644 RNKAHLDR
+644 RNKAHLDA
-652 VFASMGTLKVGTQD
+652 VFASMGKLKVGTQD

-676 FETLMNLAAPPNLD
+676 FDSLMNLAAPPDLD

-699 LEAQEKAYHHWIGSG
+699 LEAQEKAYHDWIGSG

-735 FPERKDRPGSFED
+735 FPERKDRPGFFED
-748 TPTGII
+748 TPTGIT
-754 SSMIQDFA
+754 SGMIQDFA
-762 SGRQNSD
+762 SGRQDSQE
-769 VAQTIAR
+769 AQAIAQ

-832 AAVRKKMIAALEK
+832 AAARKKMIAALEK

-938 EKIFPAVDSRIKFSL
+938 EKIFPAIDSRIKFSL

-959 GAALADQADFVFF
+959 EGTLAEQADFVFF
-972 AHGTDELQDQ
+972 AHSTDDLQDE

-1005 FRSKKDAEL
+1005 FRSKRDAEL
-1014 TKAVYRRVPVLIREA
+1014 TKAIYRRVPVLIQEA

-1037 PWGIKFNRMF
+1037 PWVLQFKTMF
-1047 DMSNDSHLFRTQ
+1047 HMSNDSHLFRTQ
-1059 EELEAEGWELH
+1059 EELVAEEWELQ

-1075 RPDDGSRHYLPL
+1075 RPDDDRRQYLPL
-1087 YEAKMVHQFNHRWA
+1087 YEAKMTHQFNHRWA
-1101 TYDDIDEVR
+1101 TYDAIDEVR
-1110 DTTLEERRDRTFS
+1110 DTTPEERRNREFS
-1123 VRPRY
+1123 VLPRY
-1128 WVNAK
+1128 WICENEVWS
-1133 DVRDKLEDAK
+1133 KLEDAK
-1143 WRHKWMMGWRDICRS
+1143 WTHEWLMGWRDICRA

-1163 VVGGVFPLGGVG
+1163 VISGVIPACAVGDTFLLMFPVNDCAPYIVPCLNSSVVDYATRQKIGGV
-1175 HTLPLWMSF
+1175 H
-1184 SRQCFYL
+1184 
-1191 PAILNSIVCDFFA
+1191 
-1204 RLKVGGLHLTFFIAK
+1204 LKYHYFK
-1219 QLPVISPDFLDCPF
+1219 QLPILQSQILDKPA
-1233 MMQPDFTVA
+1233 PWHPSLTLAD
-1242 GWLKPRILELTY
+1242 WLKPRILELTY
-1254 TAEDLRPFAEDMGYD
+1254 TAEDLRLFAEDMGYD

-1300 DGTWKQAGKE
+1300 DGTWKQAEKE
-1310 TDAEYKALCV
+1310 TNAEYKALCA

-1333 ETFPIVKKKDQSAYG
+1333 ETFPIVKKKDVAAYG
-1348 CYRTKEAILREYDGM
+1348 CYRTKEAILREYDRM
-1363 MKTIF
+1363 MTQ
-1368 NENGI
+1368 N